1 MLLIILRLVHIV
13 LGALWIGF
21 AAFGPMFLMPAIQDA
36 GPDGGKVMQG
46 LMKRGLMTVMPILA
60 IATLVSGF
68 WLYWIVS
75 HGMDAAYMRSRMGM
89 ALGTGGTLATVA
101 FLLGITIVRP
111 SMMKSAQLMQSGG
124 DKAEAQRLRERAAT
138 MNRVVAMLLILAVSA
153 MAVAR
158 YL

>member
-1 MLLIILRLVHIV
+1 MLMVILRWVHIV
-13 LGALWIGF
+13 MGAMWIGF
-21 AAFGPMFLMPAIQDA
+21 AAFGPMFLMPAIEEA
-36 GPDGGKVMQG
+36 GPDGGKVMAALAKKG
-46 LMKRGLMTVMPILA
+46 LMNFMPMLA

-75 HGMDAAYMRSRMGM
+75 GGMDAAYMRSRMGM

-101 FLLGITIVRP
+101 FLIGMAIVRP
-111 SMMKSAQLMQSGG
+111 AMMQAAKLMQAGG
-124 DKAEAQRLRERAAT
+124 DRAEIQRMRARAAT
-138 MNRVVAMLLILAVSA
+138 ANRVVAMFLILAVSA

>member
-1 MLLIILRLVHIV
+1 MLIITLRLIHIV
-13 LGALWIGF
+13 FGAMWIGF

-46 LMKRGLMTVMPILA
+46 LMRRGLMTVMPILA
-60 IATLVSGF
+60 ISTLISGF

-75 HGMDAAYMRSRMGM
+75 SGMDAAYMRSRMGM

-101 FLLGITIVRP
+101 FLLGVMIVRP
-111 SMMKSAQLMQSGG
+111 SMLKSAQLMQSGG
-124 DKAEAQRLRERAAT
+124 DKAEAQRLRERAGT
-138 MNRVVAMLLILAVSA
+138 TNRVVAMFLILAVSA
-153 MAVAR
+153 MAIAR